1 MSEGIGYR
9 ILMTAGGI
17 LLMLLVDLYTY
28 QAIRTASHASHRL
41 VKNSTRG
48 IFWLTSILSVFSLIW
63 VVLIDI
69 SNEKLRQWLVIVL
82 AILYFSKI
90 LLLVFVIIDDI
101 RRGILLA
108 NRFMKKRW
116 QREAEV
122 VEEEPFI
129 SRSEFLSRTAIV
141 AGSVPLTGLSF
152 GILTGAHDYR
162 VRKQVIRLPHL
173 PKAFDGILLGQ
184 ISDIHTGSLFNKTA
198 IRGGVDLLMQEKP
211 DVIFFTGDLVT
222 IETREAKDYVP
233 IFEKLKAPL
242 GVFSVTGNH
251 DYGNYREWSTP
262 EAKRKNFEDMLAAH
276 KQLGYDLLMNEHRFL
291 ETGGDKL
298 AILGVENW
306 GVGPAHRFP
315 KYGKLDLAYPGTE
328 EAPVKILLSHDPTH
342 WDAQIRPEYGNID
355 LTLSGHTHGYQLGVN
370 LGSYTWSPAQ
380 YRFKQW
386 AGLYQEGNQYLYV
399 NRGFGCVGYPGR
411 IGMPPELT
419 LIQLKRS

>member
-1 MSEGIGYR
+1 
-9 ILMTAGGI
+9 
-17 LLMLLVDLYTY
+17 MLLVDLYTY
-28 QAIRTASHASHRL
+28 QAIRTASHGSHRL

-82 AILYFSKI
+82 AIFYFSKI

-101 RRGILLA
+101 RRGVLLA
-108 NRFMKKRW
+108 NRFMKKRR
-116 QREAEV
+116 QREAQIA
-122 VEEEPFI
+122 EEDALI

-152 GILTGAHDYR
+152 GILTGAHNYR

-198 IRGGVDLLMQEKP
+198 IQGGVDLLMQEKP

-222 IETREAKDYVP
+222 IETAEAKDYVP
-233 IFEKLKAPL
+233 IFEKLKAPM

-262 EAKRKNFEDMLAAH
+262 EAKRKNFEDMLAVH

-315 KYGKLDLAYPGTE
+315 KYGKLGLAYPGTE

-342 WDAQIRPEYGNID
+342 WDAQIRPEYGDID
-355 LTLSGHTHGYQLGVN
+355 LTLAGHTHGYQLGVN

-419 LIQLKRS
+419 LIQLKSG